1 LTRFIALWRRTQ
13 TVWGAVGLAALGA
26 LQTVALDHTQL
37 WPLALVA
44 AGALAWQIHS
54 ASFGQSLRAAWG
66 FGTAWGAAGTWWL
79 FVSMHQFGGLPAWM
93 AVLAVLALSAFLA
106 SYLGL
111 AMGVFALCRT
121 GRPALDAGLFAALW
135 LLAELARGRLLTG
148 FPWAA
153 SGYTQVD
160 APLAALAPWV
170 GVYGIGFA
178 LAFAGAWIAFVWHR
192 GRSHNVLGVVAP
204 TAVALTLGLCSL
216 LPQTDF
222 TRPTSTLTVSLLQGN
237 VPQDE
242 KFETSHQAQ
251 ALEWHLKALLA
262 ANTDLVVAPETAIPF
277 LPWQMPDGVWDGLA
291 AHFAKGSTSALFG
304 IPLGSESE
312 GYTNSVAGLGPSA
325 ERLQGGFYRYDK
337 HHLVPFGEFIPNGF
351 RWFTTLMRIPLGD
364 FNRGPVQAPS
374 FAVKAERI
382 GPNICYE
389 DLFGE
394 DLAARFTD
402 AQTAPTVLA
411 NVSNLG
417 WFGRSVAVPQHLNI
431 SRMRTLEL
439 QRPMLRAT
447 NTGATAVIDH
457 RGQVLAALPAHTQG
471 VLRAQVQGRDGVTPF
486 AQWAGR
492 FGLWPLGCSAFAF
505 VLLLARRAWQLGT
518 EKQGALGAAS
528 HVDPT
533 AGSKAAQ
540 SADARD
546 QHPTPNDIPRT

>member
-1 LTRFIALWRRTQ
+1 MIRA
-13 TVWGAVGLAALGA
+13 AVGLAAIGA
-26 LQTVALDHTQL
+26 LQTLALDQTQL
-37 WPLALVA
+37 WPLALLA
-44 AGALAWQIHS
+44 AAALAWQIQS
-54 ASFGQSLRAAWG
+54 ASFSQSLRAAWG
-66 FGTAWGAAGTWWL
+66 FGIAWGAAGTWWL
-79 FVSMHQFGGLPAWM
+79 FVSLHQYGGLPAWM

-106 SYLGL
+106 SYLAL
-111 AMGVFALCRT
+111 AMGVFALCRS
-121 GRPALDAGLFAALW
+121 GRPAHDAVLFAALW

-160 APLAALAPWV
+160 APLSALAPWV

-178 LAFAGAWIAFVWHR
+178 LAFGGAWITFGWRHAGSSTLRRAVASA
-192 GRSHNVLGVVAP
+192 GVVLG
-204 TAVALTLGLCSL
+204 LGLCSL
-216 LPQTDF
+216 LPQADF
-222 TRPTSTLTVSLLQGN
+222 TQPTTTLTVSLLQGN
-237 VPQDE
+237 VPQEE
-242 KFETSHQAQ
+242 KFETAHQAQ
-251 ALEWHLKALLA
+251 ALNWHLKAMLA
-262 ANTDLVVAPETAIPF
+262 AETDLVVAPETAIPF

-312 GYTNSVAGLGPSA
+312 GYTNSVAGLGPGG

-402 AQTAPTVLA
+402 AATAPTILA

-457 RGQVLAALPAHTQG
+457 QGRVLAALPSHTQG
-471 VLRAQVQGRDGVTPF
+471 VLRAQVQGRNGVTPY
-486 AQWAGR
+486 AIWAGQ
-492 FGLWPLGCSAFAF
+492 FGLWPLGGVAMAF
-505 VLLLARRAWQLGT
+505 VLLRARRAWHLST
-518 EKQGALGAAS
+518 EKQGALGAAARRE
-528 HVDPT
+528 PT
-533 AGSKAAQ
+533 AGAIGTVSG
-540 SADARD
+540 DAGA
-546 QHPTPNDIPRT
+546 QHPAQDDIPRT